1 MHSVFEKLRDVLFV
15 SSEKIAAF
23 VAIKFACAFEKK
35 EIMSELIEQVKSKAN
50 SWLSSQVIDAD
61 TKALVKS
68 LLGQN
73 DSKELIDN
81 FYKDLEFGTG
91 GLRGVM
97 GAGSNCMNRYTV
109 GMATQG
115 LANYLNKTYS
125 GKKISVAI
133 AFDSRNNSPFFAQV
147 TADVL
152 SANGIHV
159 HVFPEL
165 RPTPLLSFA
174 IRYLK
179 CDSGIVITASHN
191 PKEYNGYK
199 AYWNDGAQ
207 VVPPHDKNIT
217 EEVKKITSFEH
228 VNFKANPSLVQ
239 KIGPEVEAA
248 YYEEVKKLIPNR
260 NIIEKHKQI
269 PLVYSSLHGA
279 GITMVPE
286 CLKQIGFTN
295 IHVVESQKKP
305 DGNFPTVHSPNPE
318 EQSAMEQVIN
328 KGKEVGATM
337 VMATDP
343 DTDRVGIGVKRADGE
358 FILLNGN
365 QAFSLMMYFILKNLK
380 DTRNSYIAKTIVT
393 SELVDTMAERMGVE
407 CFNTLTGF
415 KYIAALMGKL
425 EGKKKFIA
433 AGEESYGY
441 MVGDFVR
448 DKDAVSACAFFAA
461 MAASSAE
468 EKKSMYDWLIDMYVE
483 FGFYKEHLLNLTK
496 KGQQG
501 EQEIKAMMQK
511 FRNNPPGEITG
522 SRVVRLLDYKSLE
535 EKDLTSGKKT
545 KLDFPASDV
554 LQFYLENG
562 TKVSVRPSGTEPKI
576 KFYIAVKTELPSREQ
591 FETKNAELDGRIK
604 AIENYL
610 LSV

>member
-1 MHSVFEKLRDVLFV
+1 
-15 SSEKIAAF
+15 
-23 VAIKFACAFEKK
+23 
-35 EIMSELIEQVKSKAN
+35 MSELIEQVQSKAN
-50 SWLSSQVIDAD
+50 AWLSSDVIDAE

-68 LLGQN
+68 LLSQQ

-91 GLRGVM
+91 GLRGIM
-97 GAGSNCMNRYTV
+97 GPGSNCMNRYTI

-115 LANYLNKTYS
+115 LANYLNKTYPN
-125 GKKISVAI
+125 KKISVAI
-133 AFDSRNNSPFFAQV
+133 AYDSRNNSPFFAEV
-147 TADVL
+147 TANVL

-159 HVFPEL
+159 HLFPEL

-207 VVPPHDKNIT
+207 VVPPHDKNISQ
-217 EEVKKITSFEH
+217 EVKKITSFEQ
-228 VNFKANPSLVQ
+228 VNFNANTSLIHT
-239 KIGPEVEAA
+239 IGPEVEAA
-248 YYEEVKKLIPNR
+248 YYAEVNKLIPNKS
-260 NIIEKHKQI
+260 IIERHKDI
-269 PLVYSSLHGA
+269 PLVYTSLHGA

-295 IHVVESQKKP
+295 VQVVESQKKP
-305 DGNFPTVHSPNPE
+305 DGNFPTVPSPNPE
-318 EQSAMEQVIN
+318 EQSAMEEVIR
-328 KGKEVGATM
+328 KGKAVGATM

-343 DTDRVGIGVKRADGE
+343 DTDRVGIGVRQANGE

-380 DTRNSYIAKTIVT
+380 NTENAYIAKTIVT
-393 SELVDTMAERMGVE
+393 SELVDTMAARMGIE
-407 CFNTLTGF
+407 CYNTLTGF

-425 EGKKKFIA
+425 EGKKRFIA

-483 FGFYKEHLLNLTK
+483 FGFYKEYLMTLTK

-501 EQEIKAMMQK
+501 EQDIKAMMEK
-511 FRNNPPGEITG
+511 FRSNPPDEITG
-522 SRVVRLLDYKSLE
+522 SRVTRLLDYKSLE
-535 EKDLTSGKKT
+535 ETDLLTGKKT
-545 KLDFPASDV
+545 KLDFPVSDV
-554 LQFYLENG
+554 LQFYLADG

-576 KFYIAVKTELPSREQ
+576 KFYIAVKTDLVSRGQ
-591 FETKNAELDGRIK
+591 FETKNSELNGRIK
-604 AIENYL
+604 AVEDYL
-610 LSV
+610 LNA

>member
-1 MHSVFEKLRDVLFV
+1 
-15 SSEKIAAF
+15 
-23 VAIKFACAFEKK
+23 
-35 EIMSELIEQVKSKAN
+35 MSELIQQVQSKAN
-50 SWLSSQVIDAD
+50 AWLSSEVIDAE
-61 TKALVKS
+61 TKTLVKS
-68 LLGQN
+68 LLSQQ

-109 GMATQG
+109 GVATQG
-115 LANYLNKTYS
+115 LANYLRKTYPD
-125 GKKISVAI
+125 KKISVAI
-133 AFDSRNNSPFFAQV
+133 AYDSRNNSPFFAEV
-147 TADVL
+147 TANVL

-159 HVFPEL
+159 HLFPEL

-199 AYWNDGAQ
+199 AYWSDGAQ

-217 EEVKKITSFEH
+217 EEVKKMTSFEQ
-228 VNFKANPSLVQ
+228 VNFKANDGLVHM
-239 KIGPEVEAA
+239 IGPEVEAA

-260 NIIEKHKQI
+260 EIIAKHKNI

-295 IHVVESQKKP
+295 LHIVESQRDP
-305 DGNFPTVHSPNPE
+305 DGNFPTVQSPNPE
-318 EQSAMEQVIN
+318 EQSAMEMVIN
-328 KGKEVGATM
+328 KGKDVGATM

-343 DTDRVGIGVKRADGE
+343 DTDRVGIGVRRGDGE

-380 DTRNSYIAKTIVT
+380 DTNNAYIAKTIVT
-393 SELVDTMAERMGVE
+393 SELVDAMARAIGVE
-407 CFNTLTGF
+407 CYNTLTGF
-415 KYIAALMGKL
+415 KYIAALMGEL
-425 EGKKKFIA
+425 EGKKRFVA

-461 MAASSAE
+461 MAANSTE
-468 EKKSMYDWLIDMYVE
+468 ENKSMYDWLIDMYVE
-483 FGFYKEHLLNLTK
+483 FGFYKEHLMNLTK

-501 EQEIKAMMQK
+501 EQEIKAMMEK
-511 FRNNPPGEITG
+511 FRNNPPSEING
-522 SRVVRLLDYKSLE
+522 SRVTRLLDYKLLE
-535 EKDLTSGKKT
+535 ETDLTTGKKS
-545 KLDFPASDV
+545 KLDLPVSDV
-554 LQFYLENG
+554 LQFYLADG

-576 KFYIAVKTELPSREQ
+576 KFYIAVNTDLPSRKE
-591 FETKNAELDGRIK
+591 FESKNRELDSRIK

-610 LSV
+610 LTA

>member
-1 MHSVFEKLRDVLFV
+1 M
-15 SSEKIAAF
+15 A
-23 VAIKFACAFEKK
+23 
-35 EIMSELIEQVKSKAN
+35 ELIEQVKNRAN
-50 SWLSSQVIDAD
+50 EWLSSEVIDAE

-68 LLGQN
+68 LLSQQ
-73 DSKELIDN
+73 DSKELIDS

-109 GMATQG
+109 GIATQG
-115 LANYLNKTYS
+115 LANYLNKTYP

-133 AFDSRNNSPFFAQV
+133 AFDSRNNSPYFAEV
-147 TADVL
+147 TANVL

-159 HVFPEL
+159 HLFAEL

-179 CDSGIVITASHN
+179 CESGIVITASHN

-217 EEVKKITSFEH
+217 EEVKKITSFEE
-228 VNFKANPSLVQ
+228 VNFKANPSLVHT
-239 KIGPEVEAA
+239 IGPEVEDA
-248 YYEEVKKLIPNR
+248 YYEEVKKLIPNKKTIDNHR
-260 NIIEKHKQI
+260 DI
-269 PLVYSSLHGA
+269 PIVYSSLHGA

-286 CLKQIGFTN
+286 CLKRIGFTN
-295 IHVVESQKKP
+295 IHVVESQRKP

-318 EQSAMEQVIN
+318 EQSAMEQVIS

-343 DTDRVGIGVKRADGE
+343 DTDRVGIGVRRADGN

-365 QAFSLMMYFILKNLK
+365 QAFSLMMYFIMKNLK
-380 DTRNSYIAKTIVT
+380 DTKNSYIAKTIVT
-393 SELVDTMAERMGVE
+393 SELVDTMAKEIGIE
-407 CFNTLTGF
+407 CYNTLTGF
-415 KYIAALMGKL
+415 KYIAALMGQL
-425 EGKKKFIA
+425 EGKKRFIA

-461 MAASSAE
+461 MAASSTE
-468 EKKSMYDWLIDMYVE
+468 QKKSMYDWLIDMYAE

-501 EQEIKAMMQK
+501 ELEIRAMMEK
-511 FRNNPPGEITG
+511 FRNNPPAEITG
-522 SRVVRLLDYKSLE
+522 SRVARLLDYKTLE
-535 EKDLTSGKKT
+535 EKDLLTGKKT
-545 KLDFPASDV
+545 KLDFPVSDV
-554 LQFYLENG
+554 LQFYLEDG

-576 KFYIAVKTELPSREQ
+576 KFYISVKTDLPTREQ
-591 FETKNAELDGRIK
+591 FETKNRDLDTRIK

-610 LSV
+610 LNA

>member
-1 MHSVFEKLRDVLFV
+1 
-15 SSEKIAAF
+15 
-23 VAIKFACAFEKK
+23 
-35 EIMSELIEQVKSKAN
+35 MSQLIEQVQRKAN
-50 SWLSSQVIDAD
+50 AWLSSVVIDSE
-61 TKALVKS
+61 TKELVKT
-68 LLGQN
+68 LLSQQ

-115 LANYLNKTYS
+115 LANYLNNTYP
-125 GKKISVAI
+125 GKKISLAI
-133 AFDSRNNSPFFAQV
+133 AYDSRNNSPYFAKV

-159 HVFPEL
+159 HLFPEL

-179 CDSGIVITASHN
+179 CESGIVITASHN

-199 AYWNDGAQ
+199 VYWNDGAQ

-217 EEVKKITSFEH
+217 LEVKKIASFEQ
-228 VNFKANPSLVQ
+228 VNFKADPMLIHT
-239 KIGPEVEAA
+239 IGPEVEAA
-248 YYEEVKKLIPNR
+248 YYEEVARLIPNKDVIR
-260 NIIEKHKQI
+260 KHSGI

-286 CLKQIGFTN
+286 CLKRIGFTN
-295 IHVVESQKKP
+295 LHIVESQQKP
-305 DGNFPTVHSPNPE
+305 DGDFPTVHSPNPE
-318 EQSAMEQVIN
+318 EQSAMERVIG
-328 KGKEVGATM
+328 KGKDVGATM

-343 DTDRVGIGVKRADGE
+343 DTDRVGIGVRKADGE

-365 QAFSLMMYFILKNLK
+365 QAFSLMMYFIMKSLKNAE
-380 DTRNSYIAKTIVT
+380 NAYIAKTIVT
-393 SELVDTMAERMGVE
+393 SELVDTMAASMGIE
-407 CFNTLTGF
+407 CYNTLTGF
-415 KYIAALMGKL
+415 KYIASLMGKF
-425 EGKKKFIA
+425 EGKKRFIA

-501 EQEIKAMMQK
+501 EQEIKAMMEK
-511 FRNNPPGEITG
+511 FRNNAPAEITG
-522 SRVVRLLDYKSLE
+522 SRVVRLLDYKLLGE
-535 EKDLTSGKKT
+535 TDLLTGKKT
-545 KLDFPASDV
+545 KLAFPVSDV
-554 LQFYLENG
+554 LQFYLEDG

-576 KFYIAVKTELPSREQ
+576 KFYIAVKTKLPSRDQ
-591 FETKNAELDGRIK
+591 FEAENRKLDARIK
-604 AIENYL
+604 AIEEYL
-610 LSV
+610 LNA

>member
-1 MHSVFEKLRDVLFV
+1 M
-15 SSEKIAAF
+15 A
-23 VAIKFACAFEKK
+23 
-35 EIMSELIEQVKSKAN
+35 ELIEQVKSKAN
-50 SWLSSQVIDAD
+50 SWLSSEIIDAD
-61 TKALVKS
+61 TKSAVRS
-68 LLGQN
+68 LLNQP
-73 DSKELIDN
+73 DPKELIDS

-109 GMATQG
+109 GIATQG
-115 LANYLNKTYS
+115 LANYLNKTYP

-133 AFDSRNNSPFFAQV
+133 AFDSRNNSPYFAQV

-159 HVFPEL
+159 HLFPEL

-217 EEVKKITSFEH
+217 QEVNKIGSFAE
-228 VNFKANPSLVQ
+228 VNFKADAARIHS
-239 KIGPEVEAA
+239 IGPEVEAA

-260 NIIEKHKQI
+260 STIEKHKDL

-295 IHVVESQKKP
+295 LHVVESQKNP

-318 EQSAMEQVIN
+318 EQSAMERVIA

-365 QAFSLMMYFILKNLK
+365 QAFSLMMYFILKSLK
-380 DTRNSYIAKTIVT
+380 NKENAYIAKTIVT
-393 SELVDTMAERMGVE
+393 SELVDTMAKEIGVE
-407 CFNTLTGF
+407 CYNTLTGF

-425 EGKKKFIA
+425 EGKKRFVA

-461 MAASSAE
+461 MAANSAE
-468 EKKSMYDWLIDMYVE
+468 ENKSMYDWLIDMYVE
-483 FGFYKEHLLNLTK
+483 FGFYKEHLLNLTR

-501 EQEIKAMMQK
+501 EQEIKAMMEK
-511 FRNNPPGEITG
+511 FRNNPPAEITG
-522 SRVVRLLDYKSLE
+522 SRVIRVLDYKTLE
-535 EKDLTSGKKT
+535 EKDLLSGRKS
-545 KLDFPASDV
+545 KLDFPVSDV
-554 LQFYLENG
+554 LQFYLEDG

-576 KFYIAVKTELPSREQ
+576 KFYIAVKTELPSREE
-591 FETKNAELDGRIK
+591 FEAKNRTLDNRIK
-604 AIENYL
+604 AIEQYL
-610 LSV
+610 LNA